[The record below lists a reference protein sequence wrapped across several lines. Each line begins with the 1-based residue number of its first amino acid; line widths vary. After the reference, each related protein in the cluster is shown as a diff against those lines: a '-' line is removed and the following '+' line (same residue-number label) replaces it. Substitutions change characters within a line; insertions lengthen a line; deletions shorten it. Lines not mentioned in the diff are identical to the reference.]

1 MARCFTSG
9 FAPIAATALA
19 VTFTPAATADRKHP
33 APIEYVSV
41 GQGGISI
48 QADQTRQNSGVPK
61 PSSAATYDEWRGPVT
76 QTKAVQLPASRERVN
91 FSYPGSGEPSVAPQ
105 RQYASVE
112 SSPLASQPSAPTR
125 LWPAEASASPLDA
138 SKSAA
143 VSTLTLGDSSGT
155 SPQAAIS
162 QPVSPKASGVP
173 HEERGLASWYGEAFH
188 GQPTANGEI
197 FDMYAMTAAHRTL
210 PLPSLVQV
218 VNERNGKEI
227 VVRVNDRGPFE
238 DGRIIDLSKKAA
250 DALGFSQREDAPV
263 VVRYLGPAPA
273 LPSEQFAKAKVST
286 ADFQQSV
293 PQSEASSR
301 MNRPDLYG
309 DMLLGAYEP
318 SLGVPD
324 PGKSIATPARLNTKP
339 QSSSSIV
346 PADINEESL
355 PPLQP
360 YSASAPVV
368 RTVSASATPV
378 TNARHT
384 TYSPQIYV
392 QIGAFADIGNA
403 QGRHA
408 QVGGM
413 FPVKVEDVEMHG
425 ADYFR
430 VIVGPFPTRDAAER
444 ARVQLRTRGI
454 DDSFVA
460 LR

>member
-1 MARCFTSG
+1 MARRFKSG
-9 FAPIAATALA
+9 FSPIAIAALA
-19 VTFTPAATADRKHP
+19 VTMAPAATADRKHP

-41 GQGGISI
+41 GQGGARI
-48 QADQTRQNSGVPK
+48 QAGQTRQTSSVPK
-61 PSSAATYDEWRGPVT
+61 PNSGATYDEWRGPVT
-76 QTKAVQLPASRERVN
+76 QTRAVQLPESREKVR
-91 FSYPGSGEPSVAPQ
+91 FSYPGSGSQSVAQQ
-105 RQYASVE
+105 RQYASVD
-112 SSPLASQPSAPTR
+112 SSPLASQPQIPTR
-125 LWPAEASASPLDA
+125 LWPAEASASPLEA
-138 SKSAA
+138 SKSPS
-143 VSTLTLGDSSGT
+143 VSTLTLGEGAVSS
-155 SPQAAIS
+155 S
-162 QPVSPKASGVP
+162 QPAVSQTVTPKASGVP
-173 HEERGLASWYGEAFH
+173 HEEHGLASWYGEDFH

-238 DGRIIDLSKKAA
+238 DGRIIDLSKRAA
-250 DALGFSQREDAPV
+250 DALGFAEQQDAPLI
-263 VVRYLGPAPA
+263 VRYLGPAPA
-273 LPSEQFAKAKVST
+273 LGSTQFANAETSLPDVRNT
-286 ADFQQSV
+286 EMAN
-293 PQSEASSR
+293 EASSR
-301 MNRPDLYG
+301 MSRPDLYE

-324 PGKSIATPARLNTKP
+324 PGNSIATPARLASPSQTRTD
-339 QSSSSIV
+339 IV

-360 YSASAPVV
+360 YSAPAPAV
-368 RTVSASATPV
+368 RTVSASPRTMNV
-378 TNARHT
+378 RQT
-384 TYSPQIYV
+384 TFSPEIYV

-413 FPVKVEDVEMHG
+413 FPVKVEDVQMHG

-430 VIVGPFPTRDAAER
+430 VMVGPFPTRDAAER

-454 DDSFVA
+454 NDSFVA